1 MSAEKQPGF
10 FEVSRRLW
18 PYARQYARHF
28 VVAIVATIL
37 LNFANLVRPQL
48 LKVLTDD
55 VLTGTSLDGKTQLLV
70 HILAGLLG
78 FTLIK
83 GVFTYIQGITMTT
96 ACQGTIR
103 NLREDVFAHVLRLPI
118 WWHDRF
124 RVGDVIVRF
133 SDDLRVA
140 SEFLSGGITSA
151 SNEIIILITSV
162 FWMVTKDWQ
171 LTVVGLVVTPLA
183 GLVARRFSHKLQAA
197 SAQAQESMS
206 DLSSMVQETVSGI
219 RVVKA
224 FSKEGHEGDR
234 FSEQNED
241 SFRWT
246 MRIAQYTAT
255 QSPIIEVL
263 ATGAISLVLWYCAV
277 KIIAGQLTL
286 GDLLAFWAYM
296 LLATTPINRLP
307 QTMTNIHRGTVA
319 LARVLEMRD
328 APAEEEP
335 PKSGQPPLPELPPI
349 QGRIEFRG
357 IRFRYDAA
365 RNEVLNGLDL
375 TIEPGEHVA
384 LVGRNGTGKST
395 LMALLSRFYPL
406 QDGDIL
412 LDGHSIR
419 GVSLASLRRQ
429 IGVVPQE
436 TQLFAGT
443 IRSNIAYGKMGATND
458 EIVAAARAAGAHD
471 MIMSLPAGYDTALG
485 ERGSGVS
492 GGQRQRIAVAR
503 MLLENPPVVVLDEAT
518 SAMDPEAERALQDS
532 LDAITQGRTVINIA
546 HRLVAS
552 RRMHRIV
559 VLDGGKISEQ
569 GTHDELMARG
579 GIYRELYLS
588 MFADAAETGAS

>member
-18 PYARQYARHF
+18 PYAQQYARHF
-28 VVAIVATIL
+28 GVAIVATII
-37 LNFANLVRPQL
+37 LNFANLVRPHL
-48 LKVLTDD
+48 LKILTDQ
-55 VLTGTSLDGKTQLLV
+55 VLTGTSLDGKTQLLIE
-70 HILAGLLG
+70 ILAGLLG
-78 FTLIK
+78 FTFLK
-83 GVFTYIQGITMTT
+83 GIFTYIQGVTMMT

-103 NLREDVFAHVLRLPI
+103 NLREDVFSHVLRLPI
-118 WWHDRF
+118 WWHDRY

-140 SEFLSGGITSA
+140 GEFLTGGLTSV
-151 SNEIIILITSV
+151 SNDIIILITSV
-162 FWMVTKDWQ
+162 IWMVTKDWQ

-183 GLVARRFSHKLQAA
+183 GLVARRFAHKVQAA

-263 ATGAISLVLWYCAV
+263 ATGAVCLVLWYCAV
-277 KIIAGQLTL
+277 KIIAGDLTL

-319 LARVLEMRD
+319 LARLLEMRD

-335 PKSGQPPLPELPPI
+335 PKPGQPPLPVLPPI

-406 QDGDIL
+406 QEGDIL

-419 GVSLASLRRQ
+419 GVALSSLRRQ

-443 IRSNIAYGKMGATND
+443 IRSNIAYGKAGATD
-458 EIVAAARAAGAHD
+458 EEIEAAARAAGAHD
-471 MIMSLPAGYDTALG
+471 MILSLPAGYDTPLG

-518 SAMDPEAERALQDS
+518 SAMDPGAERALQDS

-559 VLDGGKISEQ
+559 VLDGGRIAEQ
-569 GTHDELMARG
+569 GTHEALMAHG
-579 GIYRELYLS
+579 GIYRELYDS

>member
-10 FEVSRRLW
+10 LEVSRRLG
-18 PYARQYARHF
+18 PYVTPYRRNF
-28 VVAIVATIL
+28 IVAIVATVL

-55 VLTGTSLDGKTQLLV
+55 VLTGTTLDGKTHLLIE
-70 HILAGLLG
+70 ILAGLLG
-78 FTLIK
+78 FTLVK
-83 GVFTYIQGITMTT
+83 GLFTYVQGVNMMT

-103 NLREDVFAHVLRLPI
+103 NLREDVFAHVLRLPV

-140 SEFLSGGITSA
+140 SEFLTGGITTA
-151 SNEIIILITSV
+151 SNDIIILLTSV
-162 FWMVTKDWQ
+162 VWMVTKDWQ

-183 GLVARRFSHKLQAA
+183 GLVARRFAHKLQAA

-263 ATGAISLVLWYCAV
+263 ATGAVCLVLWYCAV
-277 KIIAGQLTL
+277 KIIAGELTL

-328 APAEEEP
+328 APAEEAP
-335 PKSGQPPLPELPPI
+335 PQPGQPPLPALPPI
-349 QGRIEFRG
+349 QGRIEFRSIG
-357 IRFRYDAA
+357 FRYDAA
-365 RNEVLNGLDL
+365 RHEVLNGLDL

-406 QDGDIL
+406 QEGEIL

-443 IRSNIAYGKMGATND
+443 IRSNIAYGKLGASND
-458 EIVAAARAAGAHD
+458 EIEEAARAAGAHD
-471 MIMSLPAGYDTALG
+471 MILSLPAGYDTILG

-569 GTHDELMARG
+569 GTHEALMAHGR
-579 GIYRELYLS
+579 IYRELYDS
-588 MFADAAETGAS
+588 MFADVAESGAP